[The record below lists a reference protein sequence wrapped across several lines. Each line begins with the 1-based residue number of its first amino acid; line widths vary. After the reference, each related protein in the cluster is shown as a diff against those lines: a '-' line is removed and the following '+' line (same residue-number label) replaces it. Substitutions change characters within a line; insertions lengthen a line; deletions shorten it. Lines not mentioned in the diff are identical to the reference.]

1 MRTRT
6 GWLLLGLLL
15 LAVGGGSATVWRLQQ
30 LALQAGPASELTKV
44 VIAPGSSLRSVLTQL
59 QQQGLV
65 AHPRLLEYY
74 LRVQA
79 RVQQAAMP
87 SLHAGHYRLEPGLSP
102 LLQLQQLQE
111 GRVYLEQFT
120 IVEGWNLR
128 QLRAALDA
136 LPLLTH
142 DSTGLDEA
150 ALRQALAAPGP
161 SLEGWFAPDTYRFEE
176 QSSDL
181 TILRMAHESQQRR
194 LQRAW
199 DERNE
204 GLPLATPEQ
213 ALTLA
218 SIIEKETS
226 LPSERPRI
234 AGVFINRLRL
244 GMRLQTDPTV
254 IYGLGEAYDGDIRTR
269 DLRTDTPYN
278 TYTRSGLPPTP
289 IAMPG
294 AAAIAAAVHPQSS
307 KELYFVSLAD
317 GSGGHQF
324 SSTLAE
330 HNAAVSR
337 YLQRLRAP
345 AAPR

>member
-1 MRTRT
+1 MKTKTR
-6 GWLLLGLLL
+6 WLLTLAGLLL
-15 LAVGGGSATVWRLQQ
+15 AGGATLQQ
-30 LALQAGPASELTKV
+30 LQQMALQSGPATETRKV
-44 VIAPGSSLRSVLTQL
+44 VIPGGSSLRSVLGIL
-59 QQQGLV
+59 QQQQLV

-74 LRVQA
+74 LRLQDKL
-79 RVQQAAMP
+79 QQQPALP
-87 SLHAGHYRLEPGLSP
+87 LQAGHYRMEPGLSP
-102 LLQLQQLQE
+102 LQQLQQLRD

-136 LPLLTH
+136 SPLVTH
-142 DSTGLDEA
+142 ETAGLDA
-150 ALRQALAAPGP
+150 PALQQALAAPVAN
-161 SLEGWFAPDTYRFEE
+161 LEGWFAPDTYRFEE

-181 TILRMAHESQQRR
+181 TILRMAYESQQRR

-199 DERNE
+199 AERDA
-204 GLPLATPEQ
+204 GLPLATPAEV
-213 ALTLA
+213 LTLA
-218 SIIEKETS
+218 SIVEKETG
-226 LPSERPRI
+226 LPAERPRI

-254 IYGLGEAYDGDIRTR
+254 IYGLGDGYDGNIRTS

-278 TYTRSGLPPTP
+278 TYTREGLPPTP

-294 AAAIAAAVHPQSS
+294 AAALQATVHPQAGND
-307 KELYFVSLAD
+307 LYFVALAD

-324 SSTLAE
+324 SSSLAE

-337 YLQRLRAP
+337 YLQRLRTT
-345 AAPR
+345 AAP